1 MTTHAPTA
9 EERAAFVASRP
20 KRHWWQTRKGTAAGP
35 AGGKVV
41 YFARSATII
50 DPSTQARYLDRS
62 DLAFRADSTVAVFDP
77 QSARR
82 HHVACVLSGISPL
95 DEGSVWMPTGSRT
108 TLISPDEVLN
118 PSLTLLQN
126 LVIPCATMGQTLDP
140 EVIESTASRLN
151 IDLTRSAS
159 DLSASELLD
168 FQVLRAIVYRANLV
182 IISDLPADV
191 DQGEF
196 LDEFFEALTPLRS
209 SGACVVFFTDLPQA
223 AEHADRLLIIANSTV
238 AADTG
243 KVDAQ
248 FISMAYEAI
257 NEDPSSYLGPIPR
270 AGDPILP
277 PSSPGDEADSP
288 ADTTSTA
295 HTDSA
300 TIAPDLPQEDDEASE
315 EKAQPVEESHGED
328 STAASE
334 IGEEDEEPAITP
346 NWHPLTTRVV
356 RTADSPLPKPVSSQ
370 WDDNPETA
378 EIALAA
384 IAQAQRFHRID
395 QARASLGDELKE
407 QLNEDLPSG
416 SEASPEELALI
427 EHAQKILGELP
438 GSVMPDEDS
447 VPESDAK

>member
-9 EERAAFVASRP
+9 EERAAFVAPRP
-20 KRHWWQTRKGTAAGP
+20 KRHWWQTRKGTAAGT

-50 DPSTQARYLDRS
+50 DPSTQAHYLDRS

-77 QSARR
+77 QAARR

-140 EVIESTASRLN
+140 EVIESTASRLG
-151 IDLTRSAS
+151 IDLKRSAS

-191 DQGEF
+191 DQGDF
-196 LDEFFEALTPLRS
+196 LDEFFDALAPLRS
-209 SGACVVFFTDLPQA
+209 SGACVVFFTDLAQA
-223 AEHADRLLIIANSTV
+223 AERADRLLIIANSTV
-238 AADTG
+238 AADSG

-257 NEDPSSYLGPIPR
+257 NEDPTSYLGPIPR

-277 PSSPGDEADSP
+277 PSSPSDEANSP
-288 ADTTSTA
+288 AGAGTA
-295 HTDSA
+295 VD
-300 TIAPDLPQEDDEASE
+300 APDLPHEDDEATE
-315 EKAQPVEESHGED
+315 EETRPAKESSHEES
-328 STAASE
+328 SSASE
-334 IGEEDEEPAITP
+334 IEEEEPTITP

-356 RTADSPLPKPVSSQ
+356 RTADSPLPEPVTSQ
-370 WDDNPETA
+370 WEDNPETA

-384 IAQAQRFHRID
+384 IAEAQRFHRID

-438 GSVMPDEDS
+438 GSVMPDEGPA
-447 VPESDAK
+447 PESDAK

>member
-9 EERAAFVASRP
+9 EERAAFVAPRP
-20 KRHWWQTRKGTAAGP
+20 KRHWWQTRKGTAAGT

-77 QSARR
+77 QAARR

-140 EVIESTASRLN
+140 EVIDSTASRLN

-182 IISDLPADV
+182 IISDLPAEV

-196 LDEFFEALTPLRS
+196 LDEFFESLTPLRS
-209 SGACVVFFTDLPQA
+209 SGACVVFFTDLVQA

-257 NEDPSSYLGPIPR
+257 NEDPTSYLGPIPR

-277 PSSPGDEADSP
+277 PSSPGDEANPP
-288 ADTTSTA
+288 ADTTSA
-295 HTDSA
+295 ARTDSA
-300 TIAPDLPQEDDEASE
+300 AITPDLPQEDDEASE
-315 EKAQPVEESHGED
+315 EEAQPAEETRGED
-328 STAASE
+328 STSASE
-334 IGEEDEEPAITP
+334 IEEEDEEPAITP

-356 RTADSPLPKPVSSQ
+356 RTADSPLPEPVSSQ

>member
-1 MTTHAPTA
+1 MTTHAPTD
-9 EERAAFVASRP
+9 EERAAFVAPRP
-20 KRHWWQTRKGTAAGP
+20 KRHWWQTRKGTAAGT

-41 YFARSATII
+41 YFARSATVI
-50 DPSTQARYLDRS
+50 DPETQAHYLDRS

-77 QSARR
+77 QAVRR
-82 HHVACVLSGISPL
+82 HHVACALSGISPL

-140 EVIESTASRLN
+140 EVIESTASRLGIN
-151 IDLTRSAS
+151 LMRSAS

-191 DQGEF
+191 DQGDF
-196 LDEFFEALTPLRS
+196 LDEFFDALAPLRS
-209 SGACVVFFTDLPQA
+209 SGACVVFFTDLAQA
-223 AEHADRLLIIANSTV
+223 AERADRLLIIANSTV

-248 FISMAYEAI
+248 FIRMAYEAI

-277 PSSPGDEADSP
+277 LSSPSDEADSP
-288 ADTTSTA
+288 ADTTSAA

-300 TIAPDLPQEDDEASE
+300 TIAPNLPREDDEASE
-315 EKAQPVEESHGED
+315 EGAQPAEESRQKD

-334 IGEEDEEPAITP
+334 IEEEDAEPAFTP

-356 RTADSPLPKPVSSQ
+356 RTADSPLPEPVSSQ

-416 SEASPEELALI
+416 PEASPEELALI

-447 VPESDAK
+447 APESDAK

>member
-9 EERAAFVASRP
+9 EERAAFVAPRP
-20 KRHWWQTRKGTAAGP
+20 KRHWWQTRKGTAAGT

-50 DPSTQARYLDRS
+50 DPSTQAHYLDRS

-209 SGACVVFFTDLPQA
+209 NGACVVFFTDLAQA

-277 PSSPGDEADSP
+277 PSSPSDEADSP
-288 ADTTSTA
+288 ADTTSAA

-300 TIAPDLPQEDDEASE
+300 TIAPNLPHEDDEASE
-315 EKAQPVEESHGED
+315 EEAQPAEETRGED
-328 STAASE
+328 STSASE
-334 IGEEDEEPAITP
+334 IEEEDEEPAITP

-356 RTADSPLPKPVSSQ
+356 RTADSPLPEPVSSQ

>member
-9 EERAAFVASRP
+9 EERAAFVAPRP
-20 KRHWWQTRKGTAAGP
+20 KRHWWQTRKGTAAGT

-50 DPSTQARYLDRS
+50 DPSTQAHYLDRS

-108 TLISPDEVLN
+108 ALISPDEVLN

-191 DQGEF
+191 DQGDF
-196 LDEFFEALTPLRS
+196 LDEFFEALAPLRS
-209 SGACVVFFTDLPQA
+209 SGACVVFFTDLAQA
-223 AEHADRLLIIANSTV
+223 AEHADRVLIIANSTV

-248 FISMAYEAI
+248 FIRMAYEAI
-257 NEDPSSYLGPIPR
+257 NEDPTSYLGPIPR

-288 ADTTSTA
+288 ADTTSA
-295 HTDSA
+295 ARTDSA
-300 TIAPDLPQEDDEASE
+300 AITPDLPQEDDEASE
-315 EKAQPVEESHGED
+315 EEAQPAEETRGED
-328 STAASE
+328 STSASE
-334 IGEEDEEPAITP
+334 IEEEDEEPAITP

-356 RTADSPLPKPVSSQ
+356 RTADSPLPEPVTSQ

-416 SEASPEELALI
+416 SDASPEELALI
-427 EHAQKILGELP
+427 EQAQKILGELP
-438 GSVMPDEDS
+438 GPVMPDEDS
-447 VPESDAK
+447 APESDAK

>member
-1 MTTHAPTA
+1 MTTHAPTD
-9 EERAAFVASRP
+9 EERAAFVAPRP
-20 KRHWWQTRKGTAAGP
+20 KRHWWQTRKGTAAGT

-41 YFARSATII
+41 YFARSATVI
-50 DPSTQARYLDRS
+50 DPETQAHYLDRS

-77 QSARR
+77 QAVRR
-82 HHVACVLSGISPL
+82 HHVACALSGISPL

-140 EVIESTASRLN
+140 DVIESTASRLS
-151 IDLTRSAS
+151 IDLTRSAA

-191 DQGEF
+191 DQGDF
-196 LDEFFEALTPLRS
+196 LDEFFDALAPLRS
-209 SGACVVFFTDLPQA
+209 SGACVVFFTDLAQA
-223 AEHADRLLIIANSTV
+223 AERADRLLIIANSTV

-248 FISMAYEAI
+248 FIRMAYEAI

-277 PSSPGDEADSP
+277 LSSPSDEANSP
-288 ADTTSTA
+288 VGAGTA
-295 HTDSA
+295 VGT
-300 TIAPDLPQEDDEASE
+300 PDLPHEDAEASDEVARPAKESSHE
-315 EKAQPVEESHGED
+315 ETRS
-328 STAASE
+328 ASE
-334 IGEEDEEPAITP
+334 IEKEEPAITP

-356 RTADSPLPKPVSSQ
+356 RTADSPLPEPVPSQ

>member
-9 EERAAFVASRP
+9 EERAAFVAPRP
-20 KRHWWQTRKGTAAGP
+20 KRHWWQTRKGTAAGT

-50 DPSTQARYLDRS
+50 DPSTQAHYLDRS

-140 EVIESTASRLN
+140 EVIESTASALN

-191 DQGEF
+191 DQGDF

-209 SGACVVFFTDLPQA
+209 SGACVVFFTDLAQA
-223 AEHADRLLIIANSTV
+223 AEHADRVLIIANSTV

-248 FISMAYEAI
+248 FIRMAYEAI
-257 NEDPSSYLGPIPR
+257 NEDPTSYLGPIPR

-277 PSSPGDEADSP
+277 PSSLGDEADSP
-288 ADTTSTA
+288 AGADTA
-295 HTDSA
+295 ED
-300 TIAPDLPQEDDEASE
+300 APALPHEDDEASE
-315 EKAQPVEESHGED
+315 
-328 STAASE
+328 
-334 IGEEDEEPAITP
+334 EEPAITP

-356 RTADSPLPKPVSSQ
+356 RTADSPLPEPVTSQ

-416 SEASPEELALI
+416 SDASPEELALI
-427 EHAQKILGELP
+427 EQAQKILGELP

-447 VPESDAK
+447 APESDAK

>member
-9 EERAAFVASRP
+9 EERAAFVAPRP
-20 KRHWWQTRKGTAAGP
+20 KRHWWQTRKGTAAGT

-50 DPSTQARYLDRS
+50 DPSTQAHYLDRS

-77 QSARR
+77 QAARR

-191 DQGEF
+191 DQGDF
-196 LDEFFEALTPLRS
+196 LDEFFDALTPLRS
-209 SGACVVFFTDLPQA
+209 SGACVVFFTDLAQA
-223 AEHADRLLIIANSTV
+223 AEHADRLLIIANSAV
-238 AADTG
+238 AADTE

-248 FISMAYEAI
+248 FIRMAYEAI

-277 PSSPGDEADSP
+277 PPSPSDEANSP
-288 ADTTSTA
+288 AGATSAA

-300 TIAPDLPQEDDEASE
+300 TIAPDLPHEDDGASE
-315 EKAQPVEESHGED
+315 EEARPAKESSHEES
-328 STAASE
+328 SSASE
-334 IGEEDEEPAITP
+334 IEEEEPAITP

-356 RTADSPLPKPVSSQ
+356 RTADSPLPEPVTSQ

-384 IAQAQRFHRID
+384 IAEAQRFHRID

-407 QLNEDLPSG
+407 QLNEDLPSA

-447 VPESDAK
+447 APESDAK

>member
-9 EERAAFVASRP
+9 EERAAFVAPRP
-20 KRHWWQTRKGTAAGP
+20 KRHWWQTRKGTAAGT

-50 DPSTQARYLDRS
+50 DPSTQAHYLDRS

-77 QSARR
+77 QAARR

-140 EVIESTASRLN
+140 EVIDSTASRLN
-151 IDLTRSAS
+151 IYLTRSAS

-182 IISDLPADV
+182 IISDLPAEV
-191 DQGEF
+191 DQGDF

-209 SGACVVFFTDLPQA
+209 SGACVVFFTDLAQA

-257 NEDPSSYLGPIPR
+257 NEDPTSYLGPIPR

-277 PSSPGDEADSP
+277 PSSPDDEADSP
-288 ADTTSTA
+288 ADTTSAA

-300 TIAPDLPQEDDEASE
+300 IIAPDLPHEDDEASE
-315 EKAQPVEESHGED
+315 EEAQPAKERRGED

-334 IGEEDEEPAITP
+334 IEAEDEEPAITP

-356 RTADSPLPKPVSSQ
+356 RTADSPLPEPVSSQ

>member
-1 MTTHAPTA
+1 MTTHAPTD
-9 EERAAFVASRP
+9 EERAAFVAPRP
-20 KRHWWQTRKGTAAGP
+20 KRHWWQTRKGTAAGT

-41 YFARSATII
+41 YFARSATVI
-50 DPSTQARYLDRS
+50 DPETQAHYLDRS

-77 QSARR
+77 QAVRR
-82 HHVACVLSGISPL
+82 HHVACALSGISPL

-140 EVIESTASRLN
+140 EVIESTASRLGIN
-151 IDLTRSAS
+151 LTRSAS

-191 DQGEF
+191 DQGDF
-196 LDEFFEALTPLRS
+196 LDEFFDALAPLRS
-209 SGACVVFFTDLPQA
+209 SGACVVFFTDLAQA
-223 AEHADRLLIIANSTV
+223 AERADRLLIIANSTV

-248 FISMAYEAI
+248 FIRMAYEAI

-277 PSSPGDEADSP
+277 LSSPSDEANSP
-288 ADTTSTA
+288 VGAGTA
-295 HTDSA
+295 VGT
-300 TIAPDLPQEDDEASE
+300 PDLPHEDAEASDEVARPAKESSHE
-315 EKAQPVEESHGED
+315 ETRS
-328 STAASE
+328 ASE
-334 IGEEDEEPAITP
+334 IEKEEPAITP

-356 RTADSPLPKPVSSQ
+356 RTADSPLPEPVPSQ

>member
-9 EERAAFVASRP
+9 EERAAFVAPRP
-20 KRHWWQTRKGTAAGP
+20 KRHWWQTRKGTAAGT

-50 DPSTQARYLDRS
+50 DPSTQAHYLDRS
-62 DLAFRADSTVAVFDP
+62 DLAFRADSTVAVFAP
-77 QSARR
+77 QAARR

-118 PSLTLLQN
+118 PSLSLLQN

-140 EVIESTASRLN
+140 EVIDSTASRLN

-182 IISDLPADV
+182 IISDLPAEV

-209 SGACVVFFTDLPQA
+209 SGACVVFFTDLAQA

-257 NEDPSSYLGPIPR
+257 NEDPTSYLGPIPR

-288 ADTTSTA
+288 ADTTSAA

-300 TIAPDLPQEDDEASE
+300 TIAPNLPHEDDEASE
-315 EKAQPVEESHGED
+315 EEAPPAEESRQKD
-328 STAASE
+328 STSASE
-334 IGEEDEEPAITP
+334 IEEEDEEPAITP

-356 RTADSPLPKPVSSQ
+356 RTADSPLPEPVSSQ

>member
-9 EERAAFVASRP
+9 EERAAFVAPRP
-20 KRHWWQTRKGTAAGP
+20 KRHWWQTRKGTAAGT

-50 DPSTQARYLDRS
+50 DPSTQAHYLDRS

-77 QSARR
+77 QAARR

-95 DEGSVWMPTGSRT
+95 DEGSVWMPMGSRT

-168 FQVLRAIVYRANLV
+168 FQVLRAIIYRANLV

-209 SGACVVFFTDLPQA
+209 NGACVVFFTDLAQA

-257 NEDPSSYLGPIPR
+257 NEDPTSYLGPIPR

-288 ADTTSTA
+288 ADTTSAA

-300 TIAPDLPQEDDEASE
+300 TIAPNLPHEDDEASE
-315 EKAQPVEESHGED
+315 EEAQPAEETRGED
-328 STAASE
+328 STSASE
-334 IGEEDEEPAITP
+334 IEEEDEEPAITP

-356 RTADSPLPKPVSSQ
+356 RTADSPLPEPVSSQ

>member
-9 EERAAFVASRP
+9 EERAAFVAPRP
-20 KRHWWQTRKGTAAGP
+20 KRHWWQTRKGTAAGT

-41 YFARSATII
+41 YFTRSATVI
-50 DPSTQARYLDRS
+50 DPATQAHYLDRS
-62 DLAFRADSTVAVFDP
+62 DLAFRANSTVAVFDP
-77 QSARR
+77 QAARR
-82 HHVACVLSGISPL
+82 HHVACALSGISPL

-140 EVIESTASRLN
+140 EVIESTASRLG

-191 DQGEF
+191 DQGDF
-196 LDEFFEALTPLRS
+196 LDEFFEALAPLRS
-209 SGACVVFFTDLPQA
+209 SGACVVFFTDLAQA
-223 AEHADRLLIIANSTV
+223 AERADRLLIIANSTV
-238 AADTG
+238 TADTG

-277 PSSPGDEADSP
+277 PSSPSDEADSP
-288 ADTTSTA
+288 TGVGTA
-295 HTDSA
+295 VDA
-300 TIAPDLPQEDDEASE
+300 TELPHEDDEASE
-315 EKAQPVEESHGED
+315 EEARPAKESSGEETS
-328 STAASE
+328 SASE
-334 IGEEDEEPAITP
+334 IEDEEPAITP

-356 RTADSPLPKPVSSQ
+356 RTADSPLPEPVTSQ
-370 WDDNPETA
+370 WEDNPETA

-384 IAQAQRFHRID
+384 IAEAQRFHRID

-447 VPESDAK
+447 APESDAK

>member
-1 MTTHAPTA
+1 MTTHAPTD
-9 EERAAFVASRP
+9 EERAAFVAPRP
-20 KRHWWQTRKGTAAGP
+20 KRHWWQTRKGTAAGT

-41 YFARSATII
+41 YFARSATVI
-50 DPSTQARYLDRS
+50 DPETQAHYLDRS

-77 QSARR
+77 QAVRR
-82 HHVACVLSGISPL
+82 HHVACALSGISPL

-140 EVIESTASRLN
+140 EVIESTASRLG
-151 IDLTRSAS
+151 IDLMRSAS

-191 DQGEF
+191 DQGDF
-196 LDEFFEALTPLRS
+196 LDEFFDALAPLRS
-209 SGACVVFFTDLPQA
+209 SGACVVFFTDLAQA
-223 AEHADRLLIIANSTV
+223 AERADRLLIIANSTV

-248 FISMAYEAI
+248 FIRMAYEAI

-277 PSSPGDEADSP
+277 LSSPSDEANSP
-288 ADTTSTA
+288 VGAGTA
-295 HTDSA
+295 VGT
-300 TIAPDLPQEDDEASE
+300 PDLPHEDAEASDEVARPAKESSHE
-315 EKAQPVEESHGED
+315 ETRS
-328 STAASE
+328 ASE
-334 IGEEDEEPAITP
+334 IEKEEPAITP

-356 RTADSPLPKPVSSQ
+356 RTADSPLPEPVPSQ

-447 VPESDAK
+447 APESDAK

>member
-1 MTTHAPTA
+1 M
-9 EERAAFVASRP
+9 
-20 KRHWWQTRKGTAAGP
+20 
-35 AGGKVV
+35 
-41 YFARSATII
+41 YFARSASVI
-50 DPSTQARYLDRS
+50 DSVSKAHYLEDT
-62 DLAFRADSTVAVFDP
+62 DLALRTGSTVAVFDP
-77 QSARR
+77 QAVRR
-82 HHVACVLSGISPL
+82 HHVACALSGISPL

-140 EVIESTASRLN
+140 EVIESTASRLG
-151 IDLTRSAS
+151 IDLMRSAS

-191 DQGEF
+191 DQGDF
-196 LDEFFEALTPLRS
+196 LDEFFDALAPLRS
-209 SGACVVFFTDLPQA
+209 SGACVVFFTDLAQA
-223 AEHADRLLIIANSTV
+223 AERADRLLIIANSTV

-248 FISMAYEAI
+248 FIRMAYEAI

-270 AGDPILP
+270 AGNPILP
-277 PSSPGDEADSP
+277 LSSPSDEANSP
-288 ADTTSTA
+288 VGAGTA
-295 HTDSA
+295 VGT
-300 TIAPDLPQEDDEASE
+300 PDLPHEDDEASDEVARPAKESSHE
-315 EKAQPVEESHGED
+315 ETRS
-328 STAASE
+328 ASE
-334 IGEEDEEPAITP
+334 IKGEEPAITP

-356 RTADSPLPKPVSSQ
+356 RTADSPLPEPVTSQ

>member
-9 EERAAFVASRP
+9 EERAAFVAPRP
-20 KRHWWQTRKGTAAGP
+20 KRHWWQTRKGTAAGT

-50 DPSTQARYLDRS
+50 APSTQAHYLDRS

-77 QSARR
+77 QAARR

-140 EVIESTASRLN
+140 EVIDSTASRLN

-209 SGACVVFFTDLPQA
+209 SGACVVFFTDLAQA

-257 NEDPSSYLGPIPR
+257 NEDPTSYLGPIPR

-277 PSSPGDEADSP
+277 LSSPSDEANSP
-288 ADTTSTA
+288 AGATSAA

-300 TIAPDLPQEDDEASE
+300 TIAPNLAHEDDEASE
-315 EKAQPVEESHGED
+315 EESQPAEESRQKD
-328 STAASE
+328 STSASE
-334 IGEEDEEPAITP
+334 IEDEEPAITP

-356 RTADSPLPKPVSSQ
+356 RTADSPLPEPVTSQ
-370 WDDNPETA
+370 WDDNPETT

-384 IAQAQRFHRID
+384 IAEAERFHRID

-416 SEASPEELALI
+416 SEASTGELALI

-438 GSVMPDEDS
+438 GSVMPDEGPA
-447 VPESDAK
+447 PESDAK

>member
-9 EERAAFVASRP
+9 EERAAFVAPRP
-20 KRHWWQTRKGTAAGP
+20 KRHWWQTRKGTAAGT

-50 DPSTQARYLDRS
+50 DPSTQAHYLDRS

-77 QSARR
+77 QAARR

-140 EVIESTASRLN
+140 EVIDSTASRLN

-182 IISDLPADV
+182 IISDLPAEV
-191 DQGEF
+191 DQGDF

-209 SGACVVFFTDLPQA
+209 SGACVVFFTDLAQA

-257 NEDPSSYLGPIPR
+257 NEDPTSYLGPIPR

-277 PSSPGDEADSP
+277 PSSPDDEADSP
-288 ADTTSTA
+288 ADTTSAA

-300 TIAPDLPQEDDEASE
+300 IIAPDLPHEDDEASE
-315 EKAQPVEESHGED
+315 EEAQPAKERRGED

-334 IGEEDEEPAITP
+334 IEAEDEEPAITP

-356 RTADSPLPKPVSSQ
+356 RTADSPLPEPVTSQ

>member
-9 EERAAFVASRP
+9 EERAAFVAPRP
-20 KRHWWQTRKGTAAGP
+20 KRHWWQTRKGTAAGT

-41 YFARSATII
+41 YFARSVTII
-50 DPSTQARYLDRS
+50 DPSTQAHYLDRS

-77 QSARR
+77 QAARR

-118 PSLTLLQN
+118 PSLTFLQN

-140 EVIESTASRLN
+140 EVIGSTASRLN

-182 IISDLPADV
+182 IISDLPAEV
-191 DQGEF
+191 DQGDF

-209 SGACVVFFTDLPQA
+209 SGACVVFFTDLAQA

-257 NEDPSSYLGPIPR
+257 NEDPTSYLGPIPR

-288 ADTTSTA
+288 ADTTSAA

-300 TIAPDLPQEDDEASE
+300 AITPDLPQEDDEASE
-315 EKAQPVEESHGED
+315 EEAQPAEETRGED
-328 STAASE
+328 STSASE
-334 IGEEDEEPAITP
+334 IEEEDEEPTITP

-356 RTADSPLPKPVSSQ
+356 RTADSPLPEPVTSQ

>member
-9 EERAAFVASRP
+9 EERAAFVAPRP
-20 KRHWWQTRKGTAAGP
+20 KRHWWQTRKGTAAGT

-50 DPSTQARYLDRS
+50 DPSTQAHYLDRS

-77 QSARR
+77 QAARR
-82 HHVACVLSGISPL
+82 HRVACVLSGISPL

-118 PSLTLLQN
+118 PSLSLLQN

-140 EVIESTASRLN
+140 EVIDSTASRLN

-182 IISDLPADV
+182 IISDLPAEV

-209 SGACVVFFTDLPQA
+209 SGACVVFFTDLAQA

-257 NEDPSSYLGPIPR
+257 NEDPTSYLGPIPR

-277 PSSPGDEADSP
+277 PSSSGDEADSP
-288 ADTTSTA
+288 ADTTSAA

-300 TIAPDLPQEDDEASE
+300 TIAPNLPHEDNEASE
-315 EKAQPVEESHGED
+315 EEAPPAEESRGED

-334 IGEEDEEPAITP
+334 LEEEDEEPAITP

-356 RTADSPLPKPVSSQ
+356 RTADSPLPEPVTSQ

>member
-9 EERAAFVASRP
+9 EERAAFVAPRP
-20 KRHWWQTRKGTAAGP
+20 KRHWWQTRKGTAAGT

-50 DPSTQARYLDRS
+50 DPSTQAHYLDRS

-77 QSARR
+77 QAARR

-140 EVIESTASRLN
+140 EVIDSTASRLN

-182 IISDLPADV
+182 IISDLPAEV
-191 DQGEF
+191 DQGDF

-209 SGACVVFFTDLPQA
+209 SGACVVFFTDLAQA

-257 NEDPSSYLGPIPR
+257 NEDPTSYLGPIPR

-288 ADTTSTA
+288 ADTTSAA

-300 TIAPDLPQEDDEASE
+300 TITPNLPHEDDEASE
-315 EKAQPVEESHGED
+315 EEAQPAEESRGED
-328 STAASE
+328 STSASE
-334 IGEEDEEPAITP
+334 IEEEDEEPAITP

-356 RTADSPLPKPVSSQ
+356 RTADSPLPEPVSSQ

>member
-9 EERAAFVASRP
+9 EDRAAFVAPRP
-20 KRHWWQTRKGTAAGP
+20 KRHWWQTRKGTAAGTT
-35 AGGKVV
+35 GGKVV

-50 DPSTQARYLDRS
+50 DPSTQAHYLDRS

-77 QSARR
+77 QAARR

-140 EVIESTASRLN
+140 EVIDSTASRLN

-182 IISDLPADV
+182 IISDLPAEV

-209 SGACVVFFTDLPQA
+209 SGACVVFFTDLAQA

-257 NEDPSSYLGPIPR
+257 NEDPTSYLGPIPR
-270 AGDPILP
+270 AGDPILL
-277 PSSPGDEADSP
+277 PSSPGDEANSP
-288 ADTTSTA
+288 ADTTSA
-295 HTDSA
+295 ARTDSA
-300 TIAPDLPQEDDEASE
+300 AITPDLPQEDDEASE
-315 EKAQPVEESHGED
+315 EEAPPAEESRQKD
-328 STAASE
+328 STSASE
-334 IGEEDEEPAITP
+334 IEAEDEEPAITP

-356 RTADSPLPKPVSSQ
+356 RTADSPLPEPVSSQ

>member
-9 EERAAFVASRP
+9 EERAAFVAPRP
-20 KRHWWQTRKGTAAGP
+20 KRHWWQTRKGTAAGT

-50 DPSTQARYLDRS
+50 DPSTQAHYLDRS

-77 QSARR
+77 QAARR
-82 HHVACVLSGISPL
+82 HHVACALSGISPL

-140 EVIESTASRLN
+140 EVIESTASRLG
-151 IDLTRSAS
+151 IDLTRSAA

-270 AGDPILP
+270 AGDPILS
-277 PSSPGDEADSP
+277 PSSPSDEADSP
-288 ADTTSTA
+288 ADTTSAA

-300 TIAPDLPQEDDEASE
+300 TIAPNLPQEDDEASQE
-315 EKAQPVEESHGED
+315 EAQPAKESRGED
-328 STAASE
+328 STTASE
-334 IGEEDEEPAITP
+334 IEEEDEEPAITP
-346 NWHPLTTRVV
+346 NWHPLTNRVV
-356 RTADSPLPKPVSSQ
+356 RTADSPLPQPVTSQ

-447 VPESDAK
+447 APESDAK

>member
-9 EERAAFVASRP
+9 EERAAFVAPRP
-20 KRHWWQTRKGTAAGP
+20 KRHWWQTRKGTAAGT

-50 DPSTQARYLDRS
+50 DPSTQAHYLDRS

-77 QSARR
+77 QAARR

-140 EVIESTASRLN
+140 EVIDSTASRLN

-182 IISDLPADV
+182 IISDLPAEV
-191 DQGEF
+191 DQGDF

-209 SGACVVFFTDLPQA
+209 SGACVVFFTDLAQA

-257 NEDPSSYLGPIPR
+257 NEDPTSYLGPIPR

-288 ADTTSTA
+288 ADTTSAA

-300 TIAPDLPQEDDEASE
+300 TIAPNLPHEDNEASE
-315 EKAQPVEESHGED
+315 EEAQPAEESRQKD
-328 STAASE
+328 STSASE
-334 IGEEDEEPAITP
+334 IEEEDEEPAITP

-356 RTADSPLPKPVSSQ
+356 RTADSPLPEPVSSQ

>member
-9 EERAAFVASRP
+9 EERAAFVAPRP
-20 KRHWWQTRKGTAAGP
+20 KRHWWQTRKGTAAGT

-41 YFARSATII
+41 YFARSATVI
-50 DPSTQARYLDRS
+50 DPETQAHYLDRS

-77 QSARR
+77 QAVRR
-82 HHVACVLSGISPL
+82 HHVACALSGISPL

-108 TLISPDEVLN
+108 SLISPDEVLN

-140 EVIESTASRLN
+140 EVIESTASRLG

-159 DLSASELLD
+159 YLSASELLD

-191 DQGEF
+191 DQGDF
-196 LDEFFEALTPLRS
+196 LDEFFEALSPLRS
-209 SGACVVFFTDLPQA
+209 SGACVVFFTDL
-223 AEHADRLLIIANSTV
+223 AEIAERADRLLIIANSTV
-238 AADTG
+238 ATDTG

-248 FISMAYEAI
+248 FIRMAYEAI

-277 PSSPGDEADSP
+277 PSSPSDEASSP
-288 ADTTSTA
+288 AGAGTA
-295 HTDSA
+295 AD
-300 TIAPDLPQEDDEASE
+300 APDLPHEDDEASE
-315 EKAQPVEESHGED
+315 EEARPAKEGSHGE
-328 STAASE
+328 SSSASE
-334 IGEEDEEPAITP
+334 IEDEEPAITP

-356 RTADSPLPKPVSSQ
+356 RTADSPLPEPVTSQ
-370 WDDNPETA
+370 WEDNPETA

-384 IAQAQRFHRID
+384 IAEAQRFHRID

-407 QLNEDLPSG
+407 QLNEDLPTG

-438 GSVMPDEDS
+438 GSVMPNEDS
-447 VPESDAK
+447 EPESDAK

>member
-9 EERAAFVASRP
+9 EERAAFVAPRP
-20 KRHWWQTRKGTAAGP
+20 KRHWWQTRKGTAAGT

-50 DPSTQARYLDRS
+50 DPSTQAHYLDRS

-108 TLISPDEVLN
+108 SLISPDEVLN

-140 EVIESTASRLN
+140 EVIESTASRLGIN
-151 IDLTRSAS
+151 LTRSAS

-248 FISMAYEAI
+248 FIRMAYEAI
-257 NEDPSSYLGPIPR
+257 NEDPTSYLGPIPR

-277 PSSPGDEADSP
+277 PSSPSDEADSP
-288 ADTTSTA
+288 ADTTSAA

-300 TIAPDLPQEDDEASE
+300 TIAPNLPHEDDEASQE
-315 EKAQPVEESHGED
+315 EAPPAEESRGED

-334 IGEEDEEPAITP
+334 LEEEDEEPAITP

-356 RTADSPLPKPVSSQ
+356 RTADSPLPEPVTSQ

>member
-9 EERAAFVASRP
+9 EERAAFVAPRP
-20 KRHWWQTRKGTAAGP
+20 KRHWWQTRKGTAAGT

-41 YFARSATII
+41 YFARSATVI
-50 DPSTQARYLDRS
+50 DPATQAHYLDRS

-77 QSARR
+77 QAVRR
-82 HHVACVLSGISPL
+82 HHVACALSGISPL

-140 EVIESTASRLN
+140 EVIESTAFRLG
-151 IDLTRSAS
+151 IDLMRSAS

-191 DQGEF
+191 DQGDF
-196 LDEFFEALTPLRS
+196 LDEFFDALAPLRS
-209 SGACVVFFTDLPQA
+209 SGMCVVFFTDLAQA
-223 AEHADRLLIIANSTV
+223 AERADRLLIIANSTV

-248 FISMAYEAI
+248 FIHMAYEAI

-270 AGDPILP
+270 AGNPILP
-277 PSSPGDEADSP
+277 LSFPSDEANSP
-288 ADTTSTA
+288 VGASTA
-295 HTDSA
+295 VGT
-300 TIAPDLPQEDDEASE
+300 PDLPHEDDEASE
-315 EKAQPVEESHGED
+315 EEAHPAKESSHEES
-328 STAASE
+328 SSASE
-334 IGEEDEEPAITP
+334 IKKEEPAITP

-356 RTADSPLPKPVSSQ
+356 RTAGSPLPEPVTSQ
-370 WDDNPETA
+370 WEDNPETA

-384 IAQAQRFHRID
+384 IAEAQRFHRID

-438 GSVMPDEDS
+438 GSVMPDEDA

>member
-9 EERAAFVASRP
+9 EERAAFVAPRP
-20 KRHWWQTRKGTAAGP
+20 KRRWWQTRKGTAAGT

-50 DPSTQARYLDRS
+50 DPSTQAHYLDRS

-77 QSARR
+77 QAARR
-82 HHVACVLSGISPL
+82 HHVACALSGISPL

-108 TLISPDEVLN
+108 SLISPDEVLN

-140 EVIESTASRLN
+140 EVIESTASALN

-191 DQGEF
+191 DQGDF
-196 LDEFFEALTPLRS
+196 LDEFFEALAPLRS

-223 AEHADRLLIIANSTV
+223 AEHADRVLIIANSTV

-248 FISMAYEAI
+248 FIRMAYEAI

-288 ADTTSTA
+288 ADTTSAA

-300 TIAPDLPQEDDEASE
+300 TIAPNLPHEDHEASE
-315 EKAQPVEESHGED
+315 EEAQPAEESRGED
-328 STAASE
+328 STSASE
-334 IGEEDEEPAITP
+334 IEEEDEEPAITP

-356 RTADSPLPKPVSSQ
+356 RTADSPLPEPVSSQ

>member
-9 EERAAFVASRP
+9 EERAAFVAPRP
-20 KRHWWQTRKGTAAGP
+20 KRRWWQTRKGTAAGT

-50 DPSTQARYLDRS
+50 DPSTQAHYLDRS

-140 EVIESTASRLN
+140 EVIESTASALN

-196 LDEFFEALTPLRS
+196 LDEFFEALNPLRS
-209 SGACVVFFTDLPQA
+209 NGACVVFFTDLAQA

-257 NEDPSSYLGPIPR
+257 NEDPTSYLGPIPR

-288 ADTTSTA
+288 ADTTSAA

-300 TIAPDLPQEDDEASE
+300 TIAPNLPHEDDEASE
-315 EKAQPVEESHGED
+315 EEAQPAEETRGED
-328 STAASE
+328 STSASE
-334 IGEEDEEPAITP
+334 IEEEDEEPAITP

-356 RTADSPLPKPVSSQ
+356 RTADSPLPEPVSSQ

>member
-9 EERAAFVASRP
+9 EERAAFVAPRP
-20 KRHWWQTRKGTAAGP
+20 KRHWWQTRKGTAAGT

-50 DPSTQARYLDRS
+50 DPSTQAHYLDRS

-77 QSARR
+77 QAARR

-140 EVIESTASRLN
+140 EVIESTASRLG

-159 DLSASELLD
+159 DLSASKLLD

-191 DQGEF
+191 DQGDF
-196 LDEFFEALTPLRS
+196 LDEFFDALAPLRS
-209 SGACVVFFTDLPQA
+209 SGACVVFFTDLAQA
-223 AEHADRLLIIANSTV
+223 AERADRLLIIANSTV
-238 AADTG
+238 AADTE

-277 PSSPGDEADSP
+277 PSSPSDEANSP
-288 ADTTSTA
+288 AGVGTA
-295 HTDSA
+295 VGT
-300 TIAPDLPQEDDEASE
+300 PGLPHENDEASE
-315 EKAQPVEESHGED
+315 EEARPAKESSHEES
-328 STAASE
+328 SSASE
-334 IGEEDEEPAITP
+334 IEDEEPAMTP

-356 RTADSPLPKPVSSQ
+356 RTADSPLPEPVTSQ

-384 IAQAQRFHRID
+384 IAEAQRFHRID

-407 QLNEDLPSG
+407 QLNEDLPAA

-447 VPESDAK
+447 APESDAK

>member
-9 EERAAFVASRP
+9 EERAAFVAPRP
-20 KRHWWQTRKGTAAGP
+20 KRRWWQTRKGTAAGT

-50 DPSTQARYLDRS
+50 DPSTQAHYLDRS

-77 QSARR
+77 QAARR

-108 TLISPDEVLN
+108 ALISPDEVLN

-277 PSSPGDEADSP
+277 PSSPVNEADSP
-288 ADTTSTA
+288 ADTSSAA

-300 TIAPDLPQEDDEASE
+300 TIAPDLPHEDDEASE
-315 EKAQPVEESHGED
+315 EEVLPAKESRDED
-328 STAASE
+328 SNAASQ
-334 IGEEDEEPAITP
+334 IAEEDEEPTITP

-384 IAQAQRFHRID
+384 IAEAQRFHRID

>member
-9 EERAAFVASRP
+9 EERAAFVAPRP
-20 KRHWWQTRKGTAAGP
+20 KRHWWQTRKGTAAGT

-41 YFARSATII
+41 YFARSATLI
-50 DPSTQARYLDRS
+50 DPSTQAHYLDRS

-108 TLISPDEVLN
+108 ALISPDEVLN

-140 EVIESTASRLN
+140 EVIDSTASRLH

-191 DQGEF
+191 DQGDF

-277 PSSPGDEADSP
+277 SSSPVNEADSP
-288 ADTTSTA
+288 ADTTSAA

-300 TIAPDLPQEDDEASE
+300 AIAPNLPYEDDEASE
-315 EKAQPVEESHGED
+315 EEAQPAEESRGED
-328 STAASE
+328 STSTSE
-334 IGEEDEEPAITP
+334 IEEEDEEPAITP

-356 RTADSPLPKPVSSQ
+356 RTADSPLPEPVTSQ

-384 IAQAQRFHRID
+384 IAEAQRFHRID

-407 QLNEDLPSG
+407 QLNEDLPSA

-447 VPESDAK
+447 APESDAK

>member
-9 EERAAFVASRP
+9 EERAAFVAPRP
-20 KRHWWQTRKGTAAGP
+20 KRRWWQTRKGTAAGT

-50 DPSTQARYLDRS
+50 DPSTQAHYLDRS

-77 QSARR
+77 QAARR
-82 HHVACVLSGISPL
+82 HHVACALSGISPL

-140 EVIESTASRLN
+140 EVIESTASALN

-191 DQGEF
+191 DQGDF

-209 SGACVVFFTDLPQA
+209 SGACVVFFTDLAQA
-223 AEHADRLLIIANSTV
+223 AEHADRVLVIANSTV

-277 PSSPGDEADSP
+277 PSSLGDEADSP
-288 ADTTSTA
+288 ADTSSAA

-300 TIAPDLPQEDDEASE
+300 TIAPDLPHEDDEASE
-315 EKAQPVEESHGED
+315 EEAQPAEESRQKD
-328 STAASE
+328 STSASE
-334 IGEEDEEPAITP
+334 IAEEDEEPTITP

>member
-9 EERAAFVASRP
+9 EERAAFVAPRP
-20 KRHWWQTRKGTAAGP
+20 KRRWWQTRKGTAAGT

-50 DPSTQARYLDRS
+50 DPSTQAHYLDRS

-77 QSARR
+77 QAARR

-108 TLISPDEVLN
+108 ALISPDEVLN

-140 EVIESTASRLN
+140 EVIESTASRLG

-191 DQGEF
+191 DQGDF

-209 SGACVVFFTDLPQA
+209 SGACVVFFTDLAQA
-223 AEHADRLLIIANSTV
+223 AEHADRVLVIANSTV

-257 NEDPSSYLGPIPR
+257 NEDPTSYLGPIPR

-288 ADTTSTA
+288 ADTTSAA

-300 TIAPDLPQEDDEASE
+300 TIAPNLPHEDDEASE
-315 EKAQPVEESHGED
+315 EEAQPAEETRGED
-328 STAASE
+328 STSASE
-334 IGEEDEEPAITP
+334 IEEEDEEPAITP

-356 RTADSPLPKPVSSQ
+356 RTADSPLPEPVSSQ

>member
-9 EERAAFVASRP
+9 EERAAFVAPRP
-20 KRHWWQTRKGTAAGP
+20 KRHWWQTRKGTAAGT

-50 DPSTQARYLDRS
+50 DPSTQAHYLDRS

-77 QSARR
+77 QAARR

-140 EVIESTASRLN
+140 EVIDSTASRLN

-182 IISDLPADV
+182 IISDLPAEV
-191 DQGEF
+191 DQGDF

-209 SGACVVFFTDLPQA
+209 SGACVVFFTDLAQA

-257 NEDPSSYLGPIPR
+257 NEDPTSYLGPIPR

-277 PSSPGDEADSP
+277 PSSPDDEADSP
-288 ADTTSTA
+288 ADTTSAA

-300 TIAPDLPQEDDEASE
+300 IIAPDLPHEDDEASE
-315 EKAQPVEESHGED
+315 EEAQPAKERRGED

-334 IGEEDEEPAITP
+334 IEAEDEEPAITP

-356 RTADSPLPKPVSSQ
+356 RTADSPLPEPVSSQ

>member
-9 EERAAFVASRP
+9 EERAAFVAPRP
-20 KRHWWQTRKGTAAGP
+20 KRHWWQTRKGTAAGTV
-35 AGGKVV
+35 GGKVI

-50 DPSTQARYLDRS
+50 DPSTQAHYLDRS

-77 QSARR
+77 QAARR
-82 HHVACVLSGISPL
+82 HHVACALSGISPL

-108 TLISPDEVLN
+108 TLISPDEILN

-140 EVIESTASRLN
+140 DVIESTASRLS
-151 IDLTRSAS
+151 IDLTRSAA

-191 DQGEF
+191 DQGDF

-209 SGACVVFFTDLPQA
+209 SGACVVFFTDLAQA
-223 AEHADRLLIIANSTV
+223 AEHADRVLIIANSTV

-248 FISMAYEAI
+248 FIRVAYEAI

-277 PSSPGDEADSP
+277 PSSPSDEASSP
-288 ADTTSTA
+288 ADAGTA
-295 HTDSA
+295 VGT
-300 TIAPDLPQEDDEASE
+300 PELPYEDDEASE
-315 EKAQPVEESHGED
+315 EEARPTKESSYEES
-328 STAASE
+328 SSASE
-334 IGEEDEEPAITP
+334 IKKEEPAITP

-356 RTADSPLPKPVSSQ
+356 RTADSPLPEPVTSQ
-370 WDDNPETA
+370 WEDNPETA

-384 IAQAQRFHRID
+384 IAEAQRFHRID

>member
-9 EERAAFVASRP
+9 EERAAFVAPRP
-20 KRHWWQTRKGTAAGP
+20 KRHWWQTRKGAAAGT

-41 YFARSATII
+41 YFARSATVI
-50 DPSTQARYLDRS
+50 DPETQAHYLDRS

-77 QSARR
+77 QAARR
-82 HHVACVLSGISPL
+82 HHVACALSGISPL

-140 EVIESTASRLN
+140 EVIKSTASRLG

-191 DQGEF
+191 DQGDF
-196 LDEFFEALTPLRS
+196 LDEFFDALAPLRS
-209 SGACVVFFTDLPQA
+209 SGACVVFFTDLAQA
-223 AEHADRLLIIANSTV
+223 AERADRLLIIANSTV

-248 FISMAYEAI
+248 FIRVAYEAI

-277 PSSPGDEADSP
+277 PSSPSDEASSP
-288 ADTTSTA
+288 AGAGTA
-295 HTDSA
+295 VD
-300 TIAPDLPQEDDEASE
+300 APDLPHEDDEASE
-315 EKAQPVEESHGED
+315 EEARPAKESSYEES
-328 STAASE
+328 SSASE
-334 IGEEDEEPAITP
+334 IKKEEPAITP

-356 RTADSPLPKPVSSQ
+356 RTAGSPLPEPVTSQ
-370 WDDNPETA
+370 WEDNPETA

-384 IAQAQRFHRID
+384 IAEAQRFHRID

-438 GSVMPDEDS
+438 GSVMPDEDA

>member
-9 EERAAFVASRP
+9 EERAAFVTPRP
-20 KRHWWQTRKGTAAGP
+20 KRHWWQTRKGTAAGT

-50 DPSTQARYLDRS
+50 DPSTQAHYLDRS

-77 QSARR
+77 QAARR

-118 PSLTLLQN
+118 PSLSLLQN

-140 EVIESTASRLN
+140 EVIDSTASRLN

-168 FQVLRAIVYRANLV
+168 FQVLRAIVYRANLL
-182 IISDLPADV
+182 IISDLPAEV

-209 SGACVVFFTDLPQA
+209 SGACVVFFTDLAQA

-257 NEDPSSYLGPIPR
+257 NEDPTSYLGPIPR

-288 ADTTSTA
+288 ADTTSAA

-300 TIAPDLPQEDDEASE
+300 TIAPNLPHEDDEASE
-315 EKAQPVEESHGED
+315 EEAPPAEESRQKD
-328 STAASE
+328 STSASE
-334 IGEEDEEPAITP
+334 IEEEDEEPAITP

-356 RTADSPLPKPVSSQ
+356 RTADSPLPEPVSSQ

>member
-9 EERAAFVASRP
+9 EERAAFVAPRP
-20 KRHWWQTRKGTAAGP
+20 KRHWWQTRKGTAAGT

-50 DPSTQARYLDRS
+50 DPSTQAHYLDRS
-62 DLAFRADSTVAVFDP
+62 DLAFRANSTVAVFDP
-77 QSARR
+77 QAARR

-140 EVIESTASRLN
+140 EVIESTASRLG

-191 DQGEF
+191 DQGDF
-196 LDEFFEALTPLRS
+196 LDEFFDALTPLRS
-209 SGACVVFFTDLPQA
+209 SGACVVFFTDLAQA
-223 AEHADRLLIIANSTV
+223 AERADRLLIIANSTV

-248 FISMAYEAI
+248 FIRMAYEAI
-257 NEDPSSYLGPIPR
+257 NEDPTSYLGPIPR

-277 PSSPGDEADSP
+277 PSSPSDEASSP
-288 ADTTSTA
+288 VGAGTA
-295 HTDSA
+295 VVS
-300 TIAPDLPQEDDEASE
+300 PDLPHEDDEASE
-315 EKAQPVEESHGED
+315 EEAHPAKESSHEES
-328 STAASE
+328 SSASE
-334 IGEEDEEPAITP
+334 IEDEESAITP

-356 RTADSPLPKPVSSQ
+356 RTADSPLPEPVTSQ
-370 WDDNPETA
+370 WEDNPETA

-384 IAQAQRFHRID
+384 IAEAQRFHRID

-438 GSVMPDEDS
+438 GSVMPDEDAA
-447 VPESDAK
+447 PESDAK